1 LNPHKE
7 FTAMKSVARVSTVAL
22 LLFVSGVWLSASA
35 QTASGKF
42 RFPAEDGLTKSV
54 EFSVATLNGSTS
66 GQMTFTDEKGVS
78 ESDVDGAAGGR
89 TGDPMSYYIKAEFDC
104 LLVDKNRAV
113 MCGTVKDSNIKSYVG
128 QRVMLMVEDNGD
140 DLKTRDRVFWGV
152 YKPVGGWVP
161 VDAERPDDK
170 GATLTWTATDAE
182 RKDDPGIPSRP
193 STIVGCKS
201 FSLAAYTMQEG
212 EGSIQIKP

>member
-1 LNPHKE
+1 
-7 FTAMKSVARVSTVAL
+7 MKSAVRVLFVAL
-22 LLFVSGVWLSASA
+22 LLCGSGVWLSASA

-54 EFSVATLNGSTS
+54 EFSVSTVNGGAT
-66 GQMTFTDEKGVS
+66 GQMTFTDDRGVS
-78 ESDVDGAAGGR
+78 ESDVDGAGGR
-89 TGDPMSYYIKAEFDC
+89 TGEPVSYYLKAEFDC
-104 LLVDKNRAV
+104 LRVDKNRAV
-113 MCGTVKDSNIKSYVG
+113 MCGTVKESNIKAYVG

-161 VDAERPDDK
+161 VDSERPDDK
-170 GATLTWTATDAE
+170 GASLSWTATDYE

-193 STIVGCKS
+193 STIIGCEK
-201 FSLAAYTMQEG
+201 FSLWAYTMQEG
-212 EGSIQIKP
+212 EGGIQIKP